1 MTWLV
6 VLVGVMAIAA
16 CGGSGGGA
24 SQAAKDAA
32 EASGTSFGTLMN
44 SAGLQPCLD
53 TPPQQCDCPG
63 GGTVA
68 TTVGAGGAMT
78 ATFTGC
84 KSADVKTFTGTLS
97 GSEGSST
104 VTANMSVFGE
114 CTNVTG
120 SAGAPGSTQCSG
132 SLGGTCAGESLTC
145 GFTETQQGDCD
156 LSC

>member
-1 MTWLV
+1 MKKLTWLV
-6 VLVGVMAIAA
+6 MLVGVMAIAA
-16 CGGSGGGA
+16 CGGGGGGS

-32 EASGTSFGTLMN
+32 EASGTSFETLMN

-84 KSADVKTFTGTLS
+84 KSADGKTFTGTIS
-97 GSEGSST
+97 GSATSNT
-104 VTANMSVFGE
+104 ITANMSVFGD
-114 CTNVTG
+114 CTNTTG
-120 SAGAPGSTQCSG
+120 DAPGTQCGG
-132 SLGGTCAGESLTC
+132 SISGTCAGGSVTC
-145 GFTETQQGDCD
+145 NFTETQQSCD
-156 LSC
+156 LTC